1 MKNRWRMN
9 RIGLINFWLY
19 DKEEFE
25 FEDGKLLLRGQNG
38 SGKSITTQSFI
49 PFILDG
55 DRSPSRLD
63 PFGTSD
69 RRMEYYFLG
78 EGDKEESTGYLYLEF
93 KKEDTNEYRTIGI
106 GQTARKGKQ
115 MTFWGFVILDN
126 RRIESDLFLYKN
138 AGTKIIPLDKQELK
152 KVLGENTPFT
162 DSPKAYKEMVNK
174 YLFGFDRIDQYDQFI
189 KLLIKVRAPK
199 LSNDFKPTKVYDLL
213 NESLQVLSDDDL
225 RTMVDAMEKMD
236 NIQENLEGLKRAL
249 GDASSILREYNH
261 YNKYMLAK
269 KAHNFLDEEKEAK
282 DASTNYLNTINEI
295 EVLRQKQIELNSEL
309 NRLEAESDAIKKELE
324 QLSDPKI
331 DNLSQKY
338 QIIKNDLL
346 ENEDNKEKKE
356 NQINNKRNEI
366 RLLEMSLD
374 NLSREVTSYNQTITK
389 IIKNLDELQNEIQS
403 DFHVSIKQAINN
415 NEALDKNIIDS
426 KINILKKS
434 VQNGKELIIKTSDLQ
449 NKYDECSNRLD
460 ENKKILDAKQ
470 FEYDSL
476 NKEKE
481 KEQDNLLN
489 SIYSLKNNKVWI
501 PKEETINKAVTI
513 IDDYSSALDSLKLQE
528 TLMDDFNILSDY
540 KNKVITKLSI
550 EEKTIKDS
558 IYEKEKE
565 YRRVSEQKL
574 IAPLRDD
581 TSSKARELL
590 AKANIQAYPFYQLVD
605 FNPSLTNKEQAI
617 LEQQL
622 YKAGILDSLVV
633 TKDNYQ
639 RIQEEFPNLNDVI
652 IFEEYNSNNNF
663 NDLII
668 DTSYDINIQEAVKN
682 ILSCFSN
689 ENGKLILKKN
699 GYFKHGVIQG
709 NVNKEVSEYIGVNAR
724 KRKKQMLLDA
734 IQEEVDILQKQLL
747 IKQNEIENEKQ
758 SLEAMKLEYEAIH
771 STETINDL
779 INKLKELS
787 IHINQ
792 LSIEQERLEKAA
804 SFAYETFKNCER
816 EMLNTC
822 NLLPYTRSAKE
833 YEIIINYLDE
843 YKDEVSSLIIQL
855 NRIENL
861 NSLIIS
867 KNDSKD
873 NLLEEVDNLYLDIE
887 NFNNKITSLNQQL
900 DSIKQI
906 MDSPEIV
913 ERARRLQD
921 AKDRENLNIKNTI
934 EVNKQIAITND
945 KLKDSDAIINKL
957 KELKEEKEQLL
968 QNTKQYFEE
977 ELELHFVIE
986 ENDDSL
992 KDNALK
998 AISFEEENYKNKT
1011 AEMMAQSLYEAYQKS
1026 NSNLSTYNTKIERT
1040 FEESERSRLVVTSI
1054 IGGKK
1059 LPLGDF
1065 IKQLQ
1070 VAIETQEELIKEKDR
1085 ELFEDILSQT
1095 ISQKLTDKIHESS
1108 NWAKDMSSLMKKMD
1122 TSMGLSFSL
1131 DWKPKKPEDSDEMD
1145 VRELE
1150 KLLTKDS
1157 MLISEEEITKVSKHF
1172 RSIIQREK
1180 ARQEMNN
1187 ETPNYMDLVRNALD
1201 YRKWYEFKMSYIRT
1215 NEGKKDLTNAAF
1227 NRFSGG
1233 EKAMAMYVPL
1243 FAAVNAQYQKAN
1255 ATDHPRII
1263 ALDEAF
1269 AGVDE
1274 KNIATMFEMVESL
1287 DFDYIMNSQA
1297 LWGCYETVKNLKIS
1311 ELLRPANADY
1321 ISVIN
1326 YIWNGKE
1333 KILHDR

>member
-1 MKNRWRMN
+1 MN

-460 ENKKILDAKQ
+460 ENKK
-470 FEYDSL
+470 
-476 NKEKE
+476 
-481 KEQDNLLN
+481 
-489 SIYSLKNNKVWI
+489 
-501 PKEETINKAVTI
+501 
-513 IDDYSSALDSLKLQE
+513 
-528 TLMDDFNILSDY
+528 
-540 KNKVITKLSI
+540 
-550 EEKTIKDS
+550 
-558 IYEKEKE
+558 
-565 YRRVSEQKL
+565 
-574 IAPLRDD
+574 D
-581 TSSKARELL
+581 T
-590 AKANIQAYPFYQLVD
+590 
-605 FNPSLTNKEQAI
+605 
-617 LEQQL
+617 
-622 YKAGILDSLVV
+622 
-633 TKDNYQ
+633 
-639 RIQEEFPNLNDVI
+639 
-652 IFEEYNSNNNF
+652 
-663 NDLII
+663 
-668 DTSYDINIQEAVKN
+668 
-682 ILSCFSN
+682 
-689 ENGKLILKKN
+689 
-699 GYFKHGVIQG
+699 
-709 NVNKEVSEYIGVNAR
+709 
-724 KRKKQMLLDA
+724 
-734 IQEEVDILQKQLL
+734 
-747 IKQNEIENEKQ
+747 
-758 SLEAMKLEYEAIH
+758 
-771 STETINDL
+771 
-779 INKLKELS
+779 
-787 IHINQ
+787 
-792 LSIEQERLEKAA
+792 
-804 SFAYETFKNCER
+804 
-816 EMLNTC
+816 
-822 NLLPYTRSAKE
+822 
-833 YEIIINYLDE
+833 
-843 YKDEVSSLIIQL
+843 
-855 NRIENL
+855 
-861 NSLIIS
+861 
-867 KNDSKD
+867 
-873 NLLEEVDNLYLDIE
+873 
-887 NFNNKITSLNQQL
+887 
-900 DSIKQI
+900 
-906 MDSPEIV
+906 
-913 ERARRLQD
+913 
-921 AKDRENLNIKNTI
+921 
-934 EVNKQIAITND
+934 
-945 KLKDSDAIINKL
+945 
-957 KELKEEKEQLL
+957 
-968 QNTKQYFEE
+968 
-977 ELELHFVIE
+977 
-986 ENDDSL
+986 
-992 KDNALK
+992 
-998 AISFEEENYKNKT
+998 
-1011 AEMMAQSLYEAYQKS
+1011 
-1026 NSNLSTYNTKIERT
+1026 
-1040 FEESERSRLVVTSI
+1040 
-1054 IGGKK
+1054 
-1059 LPLGDF
+1059 
-1065 IKQLQ
+1065 
-1070 VAIETQEELIKEKDR
+1070 
-1085 ELFEDILSQT
+1085 
-1095 ISQKLTDKIHESS
+1095 
-1108 NWAKDMSSLMKKMD
+1108 
-1122 TSMGLSFSL
+1122 
-1131 DWKPKKPEDSDEMD
+1131 
-1145 VRELE
+1145 
-1150 KLLTKDS
+1150 
-1157 MLISEEEITKVSKHF
+1157 
-1172 RSIIQREK
+1172 
-1180 ARQEMNN
+1180 
-1187 ETPNYMDLVRNALD
+1187 
-1201 YRKWYEFKMSYIRT
+1201 
-1215 NEGKKDLTNAAF
+1215 
-1227 NRFSGG
+1227 
-1233 EKAMAMYVPL
+1233 
-1243 FAAVNAQYQKAN
+1243 
-1255 ATDHPRII
+1255 
-1263 ALDEAF
+1263 
-1269 AGVDE
+1269 
-1274 KNIATMFEMVESL
+1274 
-1287 DFDYIMNSQA
+1287 
-1297 LWGCYETVKNLKIS
+1297 
-1311 ELLRPANADY
+1311 
-1321 ISVIN
+1321 
-1326 YIWNGKE
+1326 
-1333 KILHDR
+1333 

>member
-78 EGDKEESTGYLYLEF
+78 ENNKEESTGYLYLEF

-138 AGTKIIPLDKQELK
+138 AGNKIIPLDKQELK
-152 KVLGENTPFT
+152 KVLGDNTPFT

-236 NIQENLEGLKRAL
+236 SIQENLEGLKRAL
-249 GDASSILREYNH
+249 NDSSSILREYNH

-269 KAHNFLDEEKEAK
+269 KAHNFLNGGKEAK

-295 EVLRQKQIELNSEL
+295 EVLRQKQVELNSEL
-309 NRLEAESDAIKKELE
+309 NRLEAESTAIKKELE
-324 QLSDPKI
+324 QLTDPEI

-338 QIIKNDLL
+338 QIIKNDIL
-346 ENEDNKEKKE
+346 ENENDKEKKE
-356 NQINNKRNEI
+356 NQVNQKREDI

-374 NLSREVTSYNQTITK
+374 NLSREVTTYNQTSTK

-403 DFHVSIKQAINN
+403 DFHVSIKQAITNK
-415 NEALDKNIIDS
+415 EILNID
-426 KINILKKS
+426 KINDQINSLKKLI
-434 VQNGKELIIKTSDLQ
+434 QNGKELINKTLNLQ

-470 FEYDSL
+470 YEYDSL

-489 SIYSLKNNKVWI
+489 SIYSLKNNKVWV
-501 PKEETINKAVTI
+501 PKEETINDAVTI
-513 IDDYSSALDSLKLQE
+513 IDDYSEISDSLKLHE
-528 TLMDDFNILSDY
+528 TLTNDFNILSDY
-540 KNKVITKLSI
+540 KNKTIVRLTL
-550 EEKTIKDS
+550 EEKAIKDS

-565 YRRVSEQKL
+565 YQKVNAQKL
-574 IAPLRDD
+574 IEPLRDD
-581 TSSKARELL
+581 ASSKARELL

-652 IFEEYNSNNNF
+652 IFEENNSNNNF

-709 NVNKEVSEYIGVNAR
+709 NVNKEASEYIGVNAR
-724 KRKKQMLLDA
+724 KRKKQLLLDA
-734 IQEEVDILQKQLL
+734 IQEEIDILQVQLTSKQA
-747 IKQNEIENEKQ
+747 EIENEQ
-758 SLEAMKLEYEAIH
+758 HLLEIMKAEYEAIY
-771 STETINDL
+771 STETINNL
-779 INKLKELS
+779 INKLKEVS

-792 LSIEQERLEKAA
+792 LNVEQERLEKAT
-804 SFAYETFKNCER
+804 SLAYETFKNCER

-822 NLLPYTRSAKE
+822 NLLPYTRSVKE
-833 YEIIINYLDE
+833 YDIIIDYLDE
-843 YKDEVSSLIIQL
+843 YKDEVSSLIIQS
-855 NRIENL
+855 NKIDSI

-873 NLLEEVDNLYLDIE
+873 NLLEEVDNLYSDIE

-900 DSIKQI
+900 NSIKQI
-906 MDSPEIV
+906 IESPEIV
-913 ERARRLQD
+913 EKARKLQET
-921 AKDRENLNIKNTI
+921 KDRENLNIKNTI
-934 EVNKQIAITND
+934 EVNRQIAVNND
-945 KLKDSDAIINKL
+945 KLKDSDSIINKL
-957 KELKEEKEQLL
+957 NDLKEEKEELL
-968 QNTKQYFEE
+968 KKTKSYFEE

-1011 AEMMAQSLYEAYQKS
+1011 TEMMAQSLYEAYQKS

-1065 IKQLQ
+1065 VKQLQ

-1255 ATDHPRII
+1255 AIDHPRII